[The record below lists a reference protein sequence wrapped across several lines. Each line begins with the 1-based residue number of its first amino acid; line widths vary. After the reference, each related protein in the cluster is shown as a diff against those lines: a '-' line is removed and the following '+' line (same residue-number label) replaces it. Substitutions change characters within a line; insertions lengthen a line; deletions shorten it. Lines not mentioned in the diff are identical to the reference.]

1 MAAAAAFSEGE
12 LVLDVVREVFDV
24 LELVVG
30 DVVGLVFV
38 LATVVGPKVPVVA
51 GRVVVVPVA
60 RMVLEEVPVKPV
72 SEGEDT
78 LEEDPTGQL
87 SSVSLDSG

>member
-1 MAAAAAFSEGE
+1 MAAAAAFAEVE

-24 LELVVG
+24 LELLVG

-38 LATVVGPKVPVVA
+38 LATVVGPKVPVVT

-60 RMVLEEVPVKPV
+60 GMVLEEVPVKPV

-78 LEEDPTGQL
+78 LEGDPTGQL